1 MSSAR
6 DILRELT
13 RLLGDR
19 PQPHRDAQ
27 EIICFVLGVG
37 RTELLITLD
46 KQISDELVLKARKTA
61 SKVANGKP
69 LEYEL
74 GYCMFMGLRI
84 KVNPFVLIPR
94 PDTEILVEEA
104 SKNIDENSSV
114 LDLCTG
120 SGCIALAI
128 KKRNPFSNVY
138 ASDISIHAL
147 KVAKENAQRLN
158 LNVEFSRSDLF
169 ESINQS
175 FDIIISNPPYIP
187 KSRIPLLQKEIS
199 FEPKEALDGGEDGLD
214 FYRRINEGLEAHLNK
229 DGAAFFEIDCP
240 EEEER
245 QKLLEIFVNRDINIV
260 NDLSGNPRVLKVRF
274 K

>member
-1 MSSAR
+1 MGSSREVLR
-6 DILRELT
+6 DLAKIL
-13 RLLGDR
+13 GNR

-27 EIICFVLGVG
+27 EIMCFVLGIG

-46 KQISDELVLKARKTA
+46 NQISDEHTGRARNIALKV
-61 SKVANGKP
+61 SKGKP

-74 GYCMFMGLRI
+74 GYCIFMGLKI

-94 PDTEILVEEA
+94 PDTEILIEEA
-104 SKNIDENSSV
+104 SKDIKQNSTV

-120 SGCIALAI
+120 SGCIALAV
-128 KKRNPFSNVY
+128 KKRNPFCKVL
-138 ASDISIHAL
+138 ATDISIHAL
-147 KVAKENAQRLN
+147 KVAKENSQN
-158 LNVEFSRSDLF
+158 LNIDLEFARSDLF
-169 ESINQS
+169 ESIDRT
-175 FDIIISNPPYIP
+175 FDIVISNPPYIP
-187 KSRIPLLQKEIS
+187 KYRIPLLQKEIS

-214 FYRRINEGLEAHLNK
+214 FYRRINEGLEKHLNK
-229 DGAAFFEIDCP
+229 NGTAFFEIDCP
-240 EEEER
+240 ENNER